1 LNDAKKKEGKKGGR
15 VLPVGRKGAAVDR
28 LGVPFQQMPQ
38 LELVQELLYY
48 AQQGQIQRHQT
59 LPDVR

>member
-1 LNDAKKKEGKKGGR
+1 
-15 VLPVGRKGAAVDR
+15 
-28 LGVPFQQMPQ
+28 MPQ